1 MPLIDI
7 PPTPLIRLSQ
17 FPYVAHATI
26 TLNNATATNNV
37 VAAIC
42 MLQPG
47 ETINSVY
54 LVGGGAPVGTP
65 TYNVSIEG
73 VVNSGAAYG
82 GRPSGTALTSN
93 GGGSTPMRIEDVSG
107 AALTNGAVVV
117 HEFVDSYTNNS
128 AAPEFIAITV
138 RTGTTGSGLNATN
151 TITLR
156 AGYQTWLTNFV
167 QPHYSTLVSGSWAHT
182 GNLPTMWASD
192 NSARLVTNTSNVPTF
207 TNETNWNSAS
217 SPNRR
222 GIRWDAQFGCRLK
235 AVNLLYRP
243 AANAS
248 HEIVVNVYN
257 SAGTP
262 KSTSTT
268 TYNTYSA
275 VSSNPGQ
282 LMVNVDVP
290 ATTIERGDIVRIFL
304 KPDATANSA
313 LQFYCIE
320 WTTSTQRNAF
330 FGTGTTDVFQY
341 TASADGTTWTDTNT
355 KVAAIMPIID
365 QIDTGGARA
374 LRGRGAAFDKDTSM
388 GTHVERLSRYL
399 PGAGQV
405 TTAYALTVPAD
416 GQFESP
422 AAIAAINANLR
433 VVPLGKVGEQAVAS
447 PARGVRILPFGR
459 GADNDTYATRVYAV
473 HCTSEAGFNGPCEVR
488 LLATLTVTLGNAT
501 GDGASGSTLFTSADR
516 LADAISVSKSAY
528 LTAIESAFG
537 LSSGAV
543 TFSPADNT
551 QACVWLPDLGNADG
565 LLFDTDLTSGT
576 GANFLIQKDI

>member
-17 FPYVAHATI
+17 FPYATHATI
-26 TLNNATATNNV
+26 TLNSATATNNV

-47 ETINSVY
+47 ETITSVY
-54 LVGGGAPVGTP
+54 LIGGGAPVGTP

-73 VVNSGAAYG
+73 VTNGGAGYG
-82 GRPSGTALTSN
+82 GRPNGTPLTST
-93 GGGSTPMRIEDVSG
+93 GGGAVPMRIEDNPGS
-107 AALTNGAVVV
+107 ALTNGAVVG
-117 HEFVDSYTNNS
+117 HDFVEGYTNNS

-151 TITLR
+151 TITIR
-156 AGYQTWLTNFV
+156 AGYQTWITNFV

-235 AVNLLYRP
+235 AVNILYRP

-248 HEIVVNVYN
+248 HEIVVNVYD
-257 SAGTP
+257 SAGTL

-313 LQFYCIE
+313 LQFYCME
-320 WTTSTQRNAF
+320 WTTSAQRNAF
-330 FGTGTTDVFQY
+330 FGTATTDVFQY
-341 TASADGTTWTDTNT
+341 TSSADGTTWTDTNT
-355 KVAAIMPIID
+355 KVAAIMPMID
-365 QIDTGGARA
+365 QIDTGSGKKVVWNTFRDSN
-374 LRGRGAAFDKDTSM
+374 GR
-388 GTHVERLSRYL
+388 
-399 PGAGQV
+399 
-405 TTAYALTVPAD
+405 
-416 GQFESP
+416 
-422 AAIAAINANLR
+422 IASS
-433 VVPLGKVGEQAVAS
+433 Q
-447 PARGVRILPFGR
+447 GR
-459 GADNDTYATRVYAV
+459 
-473 HCTSEAGFNGPCEVR
+473 
-488 LLATLTVTLGNAT
+488 
-501 GDGASGSTLFTSADR
+501 
-516 LADAISVSKSAY
+516 
-528 LTAIESAFG
+528 
-537 LSSGAV
+537 
-543 TFSPADNT
+543 
-551 QACVWLPDLGNADG
+551 
-565 LLFDTDLTSGT
+565 
-576 GANFLIQKDI
+576 